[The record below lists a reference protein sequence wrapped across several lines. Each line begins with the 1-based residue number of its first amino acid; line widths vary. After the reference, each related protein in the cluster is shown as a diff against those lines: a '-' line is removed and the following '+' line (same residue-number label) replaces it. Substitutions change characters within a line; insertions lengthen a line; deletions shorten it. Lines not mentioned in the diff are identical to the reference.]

1 MCDDKFIY
9 FIALRNLKVPILLT
23 AQQLFIAQPDS
34 GTDYNGDRQSVKK
47 NLIRSVFRNDSLMS
61 ILWRYILKE
70 HLGPFFFGLGV
81 ITLVFL
87 LNLIFRELGRIL
99 SRGLSA
105 GVIAEFFFL
114 NLAWIMA
121 LAIPMAV
128 LIATL
133 MTFGRLSGDGEIT
146 AMKAGGVSILNI
158 LTPVFIAAL
167 LLSLFLIWFN
177 NHVLP
182 DANYRTKLL
191 YSDISRKR
199 PTLTLEPGVYYTGIE
214 DYSILVEKIDE
225 QPDTSYVT
233 NIYIEDQSD
242 PKTSTYIMA
251 KRGKI
256 FLNQRSGMLYLILYD
271 GEMHELDLEK
281 MEQYNQI
288 AFPRQV
294 LSISVPDMV
303 MTRTDKGYRGD
314 REKSAEMMLN
324 EVAENDSSITQ
335 KKSRAAR
342 LIDGY
347 FSKYIP
353 QTNEGDAAQVQ
364 GADATVAKNKYAVE
378 RIRSDNIRLRQQIRA
393 EMSAIRALDRENWS
407 LLVEVHKKY
416 SIPFACIVFVLI
428 GAPLGIMS
436 RRGNLAVAGAIA
448 FIFFLIYWS
457 SLIGGEELA
466 DNQMVTPFMAMWIAN
481 IICGI
486 GGVYLILHSIH
497 EATFIQW
504 ATIGDFF
511 VKLATHQRKR
521 G

>member
-1 MCDDKFIY
+1 MF
-9 FIALRNLKVPILLT
+9 
-23 AQQLFIAQPDS
+23 
-34 GTDYNGDRQSVKK
+34 
-47 NLIRSVFRNDSLMS
+47 

-70 HLGPFFFGLGV
+70 HIGPFFFGLSI

-114 NLAWIMA
+114 NLAWILA
-121 LAIPMAV
+121 LAVPMAV

-158 LTPVFIAAL
+158 LTPVFVAAIL
-167 LLSLFLIWFN
+167 LTFFLVWFN

-191 YSDISRKR
+191 AADISRKR
-199 PTLTLEPGVYYTGIE
+199 PTLNLEPGVYYTDID
-214 DYSILVEKIDE
+214 DYSILVEAIDE
-225 QPDTSYVT
+225 QPDTSYVK

-242 PKTSTYIMA
+242 PNTSTYIMA
-251 KRGKI
+251 ERGKI
-256 FLNQRSGMLYLILYD
+256 FLNQHSGMLYLILYD

-281 MEQYNQI
+281 MEQYNRI

-303 MTRTDKGYRGD
+303 MMRTEKGYRGD
-314 REKSAEMMLN
+314 REKSAQMMIN
-324 EVAENDSSITQ
+324 EVKDNEVGIADKRN
-335 KKSRAAR
+335 RAAR
-342 LIDGY
+342 LIHGY
-347 FSKYIP
+347 FAKYIP
-353 QTNEGDAAQVQ
+353 YLEDTAEKQTKGVEQLSAAQ
-364 GADATVAKNKYAVE
+364 KYSLE
-378 RIRSDNIRLRQQIRA
+378 RIRSDNIRLKQQLKTEI
-393 EMSAIRALDRENWS
+393 MAIRALDRENWT

-416 SIPFACIVFVLI
+416 SIPFACIVFVLV

-436 RRGNLAVAGAIA
+436 RRGNLAVAGGIA
-448 FIFFLIYWS
+448 FTFFLIYWS

-466 DNQMVTPFMAMWIAN
+466 DNQMLSPFVAMWIAN
-481 IICGI
+481 ILCGA
-486 GGVYLILHSIH
+486 GGVYLIFHSIH

-504 ATIGDFF
+504 TAIGDFF
-511 VKLATHQRKR
+511 LKLLHRKR
-521 G
+521 KLG

>member
-1 MCDDKFIY
+1 MY
-9 FIALRNLKVPILLT
+9 
-23 AQQLFIAQPDS
+23 
-34 GTDYNGDRQSVKK
+34 
-47 NLIRSVFRNDSLMS
+47 

-105 GVIAEFFFL
+105 GIIAEFFFL

-121 LAIPMAV
+121 LAVPMAV

-256 FLNQRSGMLYLILYD
+256 FLNQHSGMLYMILYD

-314 REKSAEMMLN
+314 REKSAKMMLN
-324 EVAENDSSITQ
+324 EVTENDSSITQ
-335 KKSRAAR
+335 KQSRAAK
-342 LIDGY
+342 LIHGY

-353 QTNEGDAAQVQ
+353 LQKDDDAAQRHNA
-364 GADATVAKNKYAVE
+364 GAKKKYAVE
-378 RIRSDNIRLRQQIRA
+378 RIRSDNVRLRQQIRA
-393 EMSAIRALDRENWS
+393 ELSAMRALDRENWS

-436 RRGNLAVAGAIA
+436 RHGNLAVAGAIA
-448 FIFFLIYWS
+448 FAFFLIYWS

-481 IICGI
+481 LICGV
-486 GGVYLILHSIH
+486 GGVYLIFHSIH

-504 ATIGDFF
+504 ATIGDYF
-511 VKLATHQRKR
+511 VKLAKRQRKL